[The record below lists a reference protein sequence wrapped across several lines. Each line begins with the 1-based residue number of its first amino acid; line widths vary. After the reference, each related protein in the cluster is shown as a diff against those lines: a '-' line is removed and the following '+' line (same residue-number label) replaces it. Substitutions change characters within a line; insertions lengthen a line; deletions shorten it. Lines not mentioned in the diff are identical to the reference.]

1 MILAL
6 KASASMLLLQQRM
19 AVCNN
24 NCRGVDPNT
33 IVGAGAAVVALSSVA
48 ATGFLP
54 FLAATG
60 ALAAGG
66 DIKQ

>member
-1 MILAL
+1 
-6 KASASMLLLQQRM
+6 M

-66 DIKQ
+66 DTNNNI